1 MKATDFYLIRT
12 ISNLHVGSGEGDFSV
27 VDKQVQ
33 RDSITG
39 APTIHA
45 SGIKGAIREAM
56 TYEAEQSADNKAQL
70 YANVLEVFGSEPK
83 AQKEHRQGKFN
94 FFDAQLL
101 ALPVRSSHDFYYL
114 ATCPAMLQE
123 CIGLLKQFALKHPMT
138 EALMELLDQKNDTS
152 QYFGKDHSGDLRL
165 EDLSNLHY
173 NPFKPEALKP
183 YLGGRL
189 ALLTNDDFDQVAGE
203 LPIIA
208 RNYLNDG
215 ISRNLWYEEYVP
227 REARFLTMVTREGGV
242 DHLNDFL
249 SRANQVVQLGANAT
263 VGYGLCAFKKI

>member
-1 MKATDFYLIRT
+1 MKTTDFYLIRA

-56 TYEAEQSADNKAQL
+56 TYEAEQNSSNAQRKTE
-70 YANVLEVFGSEPK
+70 VLEVFGSDPK
-83 AQKEHRQGKFN
+83 ATQNQRQGKFN

-114 ATCPAMLQE
+114 ATCPAILEE
-123 CIGLLKQFALKHPMT
+123 CIGLLQQFAPEHPVT
-138 EALMELLDQKNDTS
+138 KALIELLEQKKKNS
-152 QYFGKDHSGDLRL
+152 QYFGKNHDGELKL
-165 EDLSNLHY
+165 EDLFGLEH
-173 NPFKPEALKP
+173 NPFKSDVLKP
-183 YLGGRL
+183 HLGERI

-215 ISRNLWYEEYVP
+215 ISRNLWYEEFVP
-227 REARFLTMVTREGGV
+227 REARFLTMVSREDGT

-249 SRANQVVQLGANAT
+249 KRTDHVVQLGANAT
-263 VGYGLCAFKKI
+263 VGYGLCAFKKL